1 VLSGLKLVIN
11 VDLRIIITYDIINIS
26 VGERMKNISKLI
38 IREMNI
44 QRIDMMGYYLKKED
58 VSYHHL
64 MIPNRENGPMTIWN
78 GAILNRSTSHPYL
91 HLIESKDYE
100 IFMRITSE
108 MIDEKIK
115 NRIDIENLKYI
126 NDLLCYFEKEFS
138 NMKSK
143 KGKLLIKNDYKER
156 FLKK

>member
-1 VLSGLKLVIN
+1 
-11 VDLRIIITYDIINIS
+11 
-26 VGERMKNISKLI
+26 
-38 IREMNI
+38 
-44 QRIDMMGYYLKKED
+44 
-58 VSYHHL
+58 
-64 MIPNRENGPMTIWN
+64 
-78 GAILNRSTSHPYL
+78 
-91 HLIESKDYE
+91 
-100 IFMRITSE
+100 MRITSE

-115 NRIDIENLKYI
+115 NRIDIENLRYI